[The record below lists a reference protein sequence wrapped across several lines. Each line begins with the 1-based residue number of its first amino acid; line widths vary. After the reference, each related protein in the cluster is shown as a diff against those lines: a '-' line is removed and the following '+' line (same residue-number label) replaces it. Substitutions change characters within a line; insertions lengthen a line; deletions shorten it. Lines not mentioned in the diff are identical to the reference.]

1 MQRVTRAEVRVGDEV
16 AGSIG
21 RGLCILVGVG
31 RRDTNVDAERL
42 AAKVVALRVFSDPGG
57 KMNLSVAEVGGKIL
71 AISQFTLYGDVRK
84 GNRPSFVL
92 AREPASARLLFDA
105 FCDRCRHL
113 GVEVE
118 TGRFGADMKVELLG
132 DGPVTILL
140 DTEQVS

>member
-1 MQRVTRAEVRVGDEV
+1 EPAGAARGGRAGAKRREPRRCPSIRAGAGGLWGRMRAVVQRVTRAEVRVGDEV

-92 AREPASARLLFDA
+92 ARE
-105 FCDRCRHL
+105 
-113 GVEVE
+113 
-118 TGRFGADMKVELLG
+118 
-132 DGPVTILL
+132 
-140 DTEQVS
+140 